1 LEKEGKKPDL
11 VVWSKERGYYASQLT
26 YGSNL
31 GAPAIK
37 LEDVAGWKTS
47 QAMGA
52 NKHFNVR
59 YEELKDEFNKMLE
72 EVHWNDMVYSSDYSF
87 IPVIGETYHLY
98 ERANGKKFLSII
110 DPSSWNI
117 KHLGSFK
124 LDSDKKWNKI

>member
-1 LEKEGKKPDL
+1 MEKEEKKPDL

-37 LEDVAGWKTS
+37 LEDVDGWKTS
-47 QAMGA
+47 QAMSA
-52 NKHFNVR
+52 NKYFNER
-59 YEELKDEFNKMLE
+59 YEEIKNQFNSMLE
-72 EVHWNDMVYSSDYSF
+72 EVYWNDTVYKSKYSF
-87 IPVIGETYHLY
+87 IPIIGEIYHLY
-98 ERANGKKFLSII
+98 ERSEGNNFLSIV